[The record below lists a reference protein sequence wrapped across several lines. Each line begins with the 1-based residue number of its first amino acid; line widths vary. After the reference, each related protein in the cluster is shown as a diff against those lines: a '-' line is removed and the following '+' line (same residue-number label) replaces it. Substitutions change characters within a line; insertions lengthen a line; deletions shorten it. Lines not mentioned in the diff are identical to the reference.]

1 MRSLALSLE
10 IPKVFISPKSTAGST
25 DSNSKSVSPNST
37 AGSTD
42 SLEAV
47 LEPGVEQLLKRM
59 KQLLEP
65 GEEQLLEVWSGTIAC
80 EPEVKQLLK
89 DLYTALSE
97 DVDGAADVDGY
108 GVTVKG
114 VIVAAAVIA
123 ILVICIYWRMFVLLF
138 CLLLSML
145 LIL

>member
-1 MRSLALSLE
+1 MLFQR
-10 IPKVFISPKSTAGST
+10 IW
-25 DSNSKSVSPNST
+25 NNR
-37 AGSTD
+37 
-42 SLEAV
+42 LEAV
-47 LEPGVEQLLKRM
+47 LEPGVEQLLERVEQLFERM
-59 KQLLEP
+59 KQLLE
-65 GEEQLLEVWSGTIAC
+65 GVEQLP